1 MLRSHV
7 FIILFTHIYKI
18 NQNFPGFR
26 KCIKI
31 IIFHCL
37 VKVNKGTNKKG

>member
-18 NQNFPGFR
+18 NFPGFR

-31 IIFHCL
+31 IIFL
-37 VKVNKGTNKKG
+37 LFSESQ